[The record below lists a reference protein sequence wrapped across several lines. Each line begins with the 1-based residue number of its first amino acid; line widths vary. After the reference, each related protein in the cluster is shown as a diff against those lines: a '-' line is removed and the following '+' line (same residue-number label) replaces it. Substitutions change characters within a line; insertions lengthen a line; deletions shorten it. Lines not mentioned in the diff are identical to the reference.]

1 MSFYSYKNANPGCC
15 PGAISGNA
23 LDGLDEKVCIQ
34 VQRVYDSC
42 LQQQQLTNVD
52 VTITSYAQVVTTGC
66 GCNAETEEAPPTSTP
81 VPPITFESCRSSSM
95 DVDISNLSVERLC
108 DRPCFARVRGSLQIP
123 IDILFTDSRCVEYIG
138 KGTVTVNRDVLL
150 AVPDDSIV
158 PFNLEGMASAVC
170 VAGTYR
176 GNNVFRLT
184 VCVTVVLKVLARVE
198 ILVPS
203 YGFCTIPPCEEF
215 ADSVCDEFFQPA
227 PVPARDAVRQR
238 KLRQPGHSPQR
249 HQQRLLQQLRQHLL
263 LLRQPV
269 KTSPGK
275 DESIAFPPFLFR
287 PNCVNNPQLLWIN
300 WYSMQKSLTARQMTV

>member
-15 PGAISGNA
+15 PGTISGNA

-42 LQQQQLTNVD
+42 LQQQQLTNVN
-52 VTITSYAQVVTTGC
+52 VTVTSYAQVVTTGC
-66 GCNAETEEAPPTSTP
+66 CCNAETEEVPPTTAP
-81 VPPITFESCRSSSM
+81 VPPITFESCRSSAM

-108 DRPCFARVRGSLQIP
+108 DRPCFARVRGAVQIP

-138 KGTVTVNRDVLL
+138 KAVVTVNRDVLL

-170 VAGTYR
+170 VAGSYQ

-184 VCVTVVLKVLARVE
+184 VCVTIVLKVLAKVE

-215 ADSVCDEFFQPA
+215 ADSVCDEFFSLP
-227 PVPARDAVRQR
+227 
-238 KLRQPGHSPQR
+238 L
-249 HQQRLLQQLRQHLL
+249 
-263 LLRQPV
+263 
-269 KTSPGK
+269 
-275 DESIAFPPFLFR
+275 FPPSTLCDEDNFQGTA
-287 PNCVNNPQLLWIN
+287 NCGCNCG
-300 WYSMQKSLTARQMTV
+300 STAGTNCGNCGGRTGGCGCGNR